1 MKDLLRLYKYVLR
14 YPARVLASIVFGVVV
29 AGLGFVNLGAFLAIF
44 EILFPKKDSPE
55 HWSHLAESVPDWLGP
70 LQPRLSGFFGE
81 FVPEHRLGAL
91 MIVCGALV
99 ALAGLLATARFI
111 QAYCSRYVGVHA
123 GRLLS
128 LDLHGRMLAQLG
140 GFFTEARVS
149 QTVSRFTNDI
159 NAVALG
165 LSTLFGKVIREPLRF
180 VAFLTFCLIL
190 NWRLTLIN
198 MVMLPLIALIV
209 LRLGKRAKKATR
221 KTLISAARLMGI
233 LSETFAG
240 MRVVKV
246 FLGERYEQERFGTEY
261 KRFARQRMKVVRAE
275 VLARSLVEWMAYA
288 GLAAVVVVAGHF
300 VIQDKL
306 DAPKFF
312 IFFAALGMMTDP
324 VRKLAN
330 VNNRLQQ
337 LLAGSRRVFEY
348 MDLPA
353 EPGSKSGLPDLPG
366 FDRDIRFEKVAF
378 SYDGTHAV
386 LQEVDFTVR
395 KGQTVAV
402 VGRSG
407 VGKTTLLS
415 LLCRFYEPTS
425 GRITVDDTDIARVS
439 VSSLRRHIG
448 LVTQETI
455 LFDDT
460 VARNIAYGRGEIDE
474 DRLVSAARAAHAHE
488 FITELTDGYETVIG
502 EGGSMLSG
510 GQRQR
515 LAIARALYAN
525 PELLILDEAT
535 SSVDSESE
543 RLIREALAELMK
555 GRTVFV
561 IAHRLSTIE
570 RADRIIVLDDGRIQA
585 IGTHTELLGTSP
597 IYRDLYEESKLETPN
612 SKVRGKRNS
621 SE

>member
-44 EILFPKKDSPE
+44 EILFPKNNTPE
-55 HWSHLAESVPDWLGP
+55 HWSRLAESVPSWLGP
-70 LQPRLSGFFGE
+70 LQPELSAFFGE
-81 FVPEHRLGAL
+81 FVPEHRLGSL
-91 MIVCGALV
+91 MIICGALV

-123 GRLLS
+123 GRLLG
-128 LDLHGRMLAQLG
+128 LDLHNRMLAQLG

-180 VAFLTFCLIL
+180 VAFLIFCLIL

-209 LRLGKRAKKATR
+209 LHLGKRAKKATR

-275 VLARSLVEWMAYA
+275 VLARSLVEWISYTGVAV
-288 GLAAVVVVAGHF
+288 VVVVAGHF
-300 VIQDKL
+300 AIQEKL
-306 DAPKFF
+306 DAPKLVV
-312 IFFAALGMMTDP
+312 IFMALGLMIDP

-330 VNNRLQQ
+330 VNNRIQQ

-353 EPGSKSGLPDLPG
+353 EPGSEPGLPDLPG
-366 FDRDIRFEKVAF
+366 FDRDIRFENVSF
-378 SYDGTHAV
+378 SYDGTHKV
-386 LQEVDFTVR
+386 LDGIDFAVR

-402 VGRSG
+402 VGHSG

-425 GRITVDDTDIARVS
+425 GRIMVDDTDVARVS

-448 LVTQETI
+448 LVTQEAI

-460 VARNIAYGRGEIDE
+460 VEHNIAYGRDEIDK
-474 DRLVSAARAAHAHE
+474 DRLVSVARAAHAHE
-488 FITELTDGYETVIG
+488 FITELADGYETVIG

-515 LAIARALYAN
+515 LAIARALYSN

-535 SSVDSESE
+535 SSVDTENE
-543 RLIREALAELMK
+543 RLIRAALVELMK

-561 IAHRLSTIE
+561 IAHRLSTVE
-570 RADRIIVLDDGRIQA
+570 RADMIVVLDKGRIQA
-585 IGTHTELLGTSP
+585 IGTHTELLNTSS
-597 IYRDLYEESKLETPN
+597 IYRDLYEEASM
-612 SKVRGKRNS
+612 
-621 SE
+621 